1 MTPPVHGPRVLLR
14 RLREIMAEQ
23 DTAQNKLDRIA
34 HLIASNM
41 VAEVCSIYVLA
52 NEDTLELYASEGLR
66 AESIHRARLKVGE
79 GLVGLIARAAETLNL
94 SDAQAHP
101 AFKYLPE
108 TGEEAYSSFL
118 GVPIL
123 RGGRVTG
130 VLVVQNRSPR
140 HYPEEEE
147 EALQTTAMVLAEF
160 LASPEFRAER
170 EARGEA
176 RSGRLHLKGE
186 SLHPGVAIGH
196 VVLHQPRVVI
206 SNYVADDVE
215 AEICRLEKGLEKL
228 RSQVD
233 DLIST
238 TGMAPHGEHADILE
252 TVRMFAHD
260 RGWVRHMEETIRH
273 GLSAEAAVERVQS
286 DNRARMLR
294 QADPYLRERMHDLD
308 DLANRL
314 LRILTGQTQTAAQS
328 ELPADTVLVARN
340 MGPAELLDYD
350 RERLRG
356 VVFEEAGPGSHVAI
370 VARALEIPAVG
381 QVEGITDLVET
392 GDGIILDARTGAVHV
407 RPNGDLLQAYRE
419 KVRLYARRQQKYA
432 ALRERPAITRDGVRV
447 SLNINAGL
455 LVDLPHLED
464 SGADGIGL
472 YRTELQFM
480 MTRRLPGRE
489 AQERH
494 YRAVLEAAD
503 EKPVIFRTLDIGSDK
518 VLPYFRTEREEN
530 PAMGWRAI
538 RMGLDR
544 PGLLKAQAR
553 ALLAA
558 ASGRVLHVMFPMITD
573 IGEFM
578 AARKILTD
586 QLSHMRKLGREVP
599 RRVKIGAMLEVPAL
613 VHQMDDLIELADF
626 LSVGSNDLH
635 QFLFAA
641 DRNNPRM
648 ASRYDTL
655 HPAMVR
661 LLDGVARAARDAG
674 THVSLCGEMAGSP
687 LDAMILLGLGYT
699 SLSMSPAAIG
709 PVKAMVRSLNRR
721 VLARQIPQWLEEG
734 GPSLRERAARFARE
748 NSVVL
753 DL

>member
-196 VVLHQPRVVI
+196 VVLHRPRVVI